1 MTWIISESLKNCR
14 FFGIKVIFFVCMV
27 FPQTYFETVGID
39 WLEPNAYGGAEPNSK
54 TIEMPPGG
62 ERRQIQTIGWL
73 VTYFAVIHD

>member
-1 MTWIISESLKNCR
+1 
-14 FFGIKVIFFVCMV
+14 MV

-62 ERRQIQTIGWL
+62 ERRQIQTTGWL
-73 VTYFAVIHD
+73 VTYFAVVNDWLSETVRKIQINENKGLSNCLYT